1 VPEFVR
7 VTSLRIVGGQ
17 DYEIADL
24 RRKYPHLSHQQAAAI
39 VRQAKGDQDEADA
52 WALRLLAKEPNQ
64 CSG

>member
-1 VPEFVR
+1 MPEFVP
-7 VTSLRIVGGQ
+7 TTPLRIVGGQ

-24 RRKYPHLSHQQAAAI
+24 RQKHPRLSDQQAAAI

-52 WALRLLAKEPNQ
+52 WALRLLAKEPDQ